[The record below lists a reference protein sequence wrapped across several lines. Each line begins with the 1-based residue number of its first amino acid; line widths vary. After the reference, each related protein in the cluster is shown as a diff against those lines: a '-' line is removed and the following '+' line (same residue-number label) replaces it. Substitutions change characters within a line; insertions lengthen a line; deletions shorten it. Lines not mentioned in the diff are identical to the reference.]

1 MTVDSFLIDENEE
14 EALLFAG
21 DESHYDDPDDE
32 DEDYFD
38 VDDPDPNDPDTTQYG
53 IDFDFDPYDLEDDV
67 HVSNWVRGSNWNGD
81 V

>member
-32 DEDYFD
+32 EDYFD
-38 VDDPDPNDPDTTQYG
+38 PDNE
-53 IDFDFDPYDLEDDV
+53 DFDPYDLEDDV
-67 HVSNWVRGSNWNGD
+67 HASNWVRGSNWNGD

>member
-21 DESHYDDPDDE
+21 DESHYDHPDDE
-32 DEDYFD
+32 EDYFD
-38 VDDPDPNDPDTTQYG
+38 PDNE
-53 IDFDFDPYDLEDDV
+53 DFDPYDLEDDV
-67 HVSNWVRGSNWNGD
+67 HPSDWVRGSNWNGD

>member
-32 DEDYFD
+32 EDYFD
-38 VDDPDPNDPDTTQYG
+38 PDNE
-53 IDFDFDPYDLEDDV
+53 DFDPYDLEDDV
-67 HVSNWVRGSNWNGD
+67 HSSDWVRGSNWNGD

>member
-32 DEDYFD
+32 EDYFD
-38 VDDPDPNDPDTTQYG
+38 PDNE
-53 IDFDFDPYDLEDDV
+53 DFDPYDLEDDV
-67 HVSNWVRGSNWNGD
+67 HASDWVRGSNWNGD

>member
-21 DESHYDDPDDE
+21 DESYYDDPDDE
-32 DEDYFD
+32 EDYFD
-38 VDDPDPNDPDTTQYG
+38 PDNE
-53 IDFDFDPYDLEDDV
+53 DFDPYDLEDDV
-67 HVSNWVRGSNWNGD
+67 HASDWVRGSNWNGD

>member
-1 MTVDSFLIDENEE
+1 MTVDSFLMDENEE

-32 DEDYFD
+32 EDYFD
-38 VDDPDPNDPDTTQYG
+38 PDNE
-53 IDFDFDPYDLEDDV
+53 DFDPYDLEDDV
-67 HVSNWVRGSNWNGD
+67 HASDWVRGSNWNGD

>member
-32 DEDYFD
+32 EDYFD
-38 VDDPDPNDPDTTQYG
+38 PDNE
-53 IDFDFDPYDLEDDV
+53 DFDPYDLEDDV

>member
-1 MTVDSFLIDENEE
+1 MRVDSFLMDENEE

-32 DEDYFD
+32 EDYFD
-38 VDDPDPNDPDTTQYG
+38 PDNE
-53 IDFDFDPYDLEDDV
+53 DFDPYDLEDDV
-67 HVSNWVRGSNWNGD
+67 HASDWVRGSNWNGD

>member
-1 MTVDSFLIDENEE
+1 MTVDSFLMDENEE

-32 DEDYFD
+32 EDYFD
-38 VDDPDPNDPDTTQYG
+38 PDNE
-53 IDFDFDPYDLEDDV
+53 DFDPYDLEDDV
-67 HVSNWVRGSNWNGD
+67 HASNWVRGSNWNGD

>member
-1 MTVDSFLIDENEE
+1 MRVDSFLMDENEE

-32 DEDYFD
+32 DYFD
-38 VDDPDPNDPDTTQYG
+38 PDNEE
-53 IDFDFDPYDLEDDV
+53 FDPYDLEDDV
-67 HVSNWVRGSNWNGD
+67 HPADWVRGSNWNGD

>member
-32 DEDYFD
+32 EDYFD
-38 VDDPDPNDPDTTQYG
+38 PDNE
-53 IDFDFDPYDLEDDV
+53 DFDPYDLEDDV
-67 HVSNWVRGSNWNGD
+67 HPCRSKMNQPS
-81 V
+81 

>member
-32 DEDYFD
+32 EDYFD
-38 VDDPDPNDPDTTQYG
+38 PDNE
-53 IDFDFDPYDLEDDV
+53 DFDPYDLEDDV
-67 HVSNWVRGSNWNGD
+67 HPSDWARGSNWIGD

>member
-32 DEDYFD
+32 DDYFD
-38 VDDPDPNDPDTTQYG
+38 PDNE
-53 IDFDFDPYDLEDDV
+53 DFDPYDLEDDV
-67 HVSNWVRGSNWNGD
+67 HASDWVRGSNWNGD

>member
-21 DESHYDDPDDE
+21 DESHYDDPDHE
-32 DEDYFD
+32 KDYFD
-38 VDDPDPNDPDTTQYG
+38 PDNE
-53 IDFDFDPYDLEDDV
+53 DFDPYDLEDDV
-67 HVSNWVRGSNWNGD
+67 HASDWVRGSNWNGD